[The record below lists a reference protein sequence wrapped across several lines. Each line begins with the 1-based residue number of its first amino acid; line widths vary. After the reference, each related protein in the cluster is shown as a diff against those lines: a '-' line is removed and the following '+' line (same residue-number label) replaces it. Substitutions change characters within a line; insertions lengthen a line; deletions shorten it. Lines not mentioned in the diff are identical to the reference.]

1 MTKNFFE
8 VKNVDFSVSGKTK
21 VKDVSFSIKNEGDVI
36 CLLGPS
42 GIGKTTILRTI
53 AGLEKIEKGSIEL
66 NNKILSSK
74 TINVEPEN
82 RNISLAF
89 QDNSLFPHYTVE
101 KNILLGAERNKEK
114 KDKKIGLKE
123 IVDLLDIFHI
133 LNKYPHQISAGE
145 AQRASLARSLITQPD
160 LLLLDE
166 PLSNVDQSF
175 KEEIQ
180 VRLKKILNKLKITT
194 IIVTHDSYEAFYL
207 GSKCGIII
215 NQELKQ
221 FDDPY
226 KVYHFPNSIEVVNNF
241 TVKFSELSFL
251 TKFFATW
258 PNPKQKRQKCQRLK
272 PLQTRLQTSPELDC
286 PSPWQS
292 QRRTQRPSAS
302 YPQHRDSKRRYA
314 RQSTR
319 RLPQKSVAPRSK
331 SRSGSTVPSVLPRRH
346 FGCRRLWQPD
356 LDVKPV
362 ESLTGQ
368 QHEQQ
373 NALKDT
379 CHNLWHAKRNLRRV
393 AAKFCQRDNKAS
405 ANHSQW
411 VETRQKGHND
421 RGKTIAERDV
431 RLQLANVC

>member
-8 VKNVDFSVSGKTK
+8 VKNVDFCVSGKTK

-53 AGLEKIEKGSIEL
+53 AGLEKIDNGSIEL
-66 NNKILSSK
+66 NNKTLSSK

-226 KVYHFPNSIEVVNNF
+226 KVYHFPNSVEVVNFLNRGILIPAKVTGKNTLESWDLGTIEGNF
-241 TVKFSELSFL
+241 IKNYPEGANVQLLLQPEDLEHDDKSNLKLEVVDRKFRGTNFIYTLK
-251 TKFFATW
+251 T
-258 PNPKQKRQKCQRLK
+258 PNNTLI
-272 PLQTRLQTSPELDC
+272 
-286 PSPWQS
+286 
-292 QRRTQRPSAS
+292 
-302 YPQHRDSKRRYA
+302 
-314 RQSTR
+314 
-319 RLPQKSVAPRSK
+319 
-331 SRSGSTVPSVLPRRH
+331 
-346 FGCRRLWQPD
+346 
-356 LDVKPV
+356 PV
-362 ESLTGQ
+362 FVHSHHIH
-368 QHEQQ
+368 QHEVDE
-373 NALKDT
+373 KFGI
-379 CHNLWHAKRNLRRV
+379 KRPIHI
-393 AAKFCQRDNKAS
+393 D
-405 ANHSQW
+405 H
-411 VETRQKGHND
+411 
-421 RGKTIAERDV
+421 I
-431 RLQLANVC
+431 VCF